1 MNDIQLCCFI
11 AAADTLNFS
20 KAAEQMYFSKATVT
34 HYIQTLE
41 SELGT
46 KLFIRTKKSVSLIID
61 FFGKHVSFHERE
73 DGMISCRLLVSREA
87 MKHWAVEH
95 ANLVRVVSPSGLVEE
110 IREELRKAFALY
122 EMENRI

>member
-1 MNDIQLCCFI
+1 MEFVIP
-11 AAADTLNFS
+11 
-20 KAAEQMYFSKATVT
+20 
-34 HYIQTLE
+34 
-41 SELGT
+41 
-46 KLFIRTKKSVSLIID
+46 KKSVSLIID